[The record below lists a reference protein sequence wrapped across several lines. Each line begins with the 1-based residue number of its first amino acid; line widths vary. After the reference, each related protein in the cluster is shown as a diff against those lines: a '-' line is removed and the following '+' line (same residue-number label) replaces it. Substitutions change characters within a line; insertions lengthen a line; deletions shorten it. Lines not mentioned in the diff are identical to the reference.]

1 MTVRVVFGMPD
12 TEYFAVPALSQSL
25 AKQLL
30 VSPLDGWWASWMN
43 PACPT
48 ESETESAARRYGKAL
63 HKRLLEGADAFAACY
78 CAKPNPD
85 DYPHALRTVEDMREV
100 CRARGLKVSG
110 NRDDLIA
117 RIRDDNFGAIFWDD
131 LYTDLVNGRETL
143 STDMLANIEARARI
157 IAAMPDVKNAIQG
170 GEPEV
175 SVFWEE
181 ATQFGPVP
189 CKARFDY
196 LRADAFILDVKSF
209 SNPQS
214 KPIEAAIGAA
224 MANNRYHLQAA
235 WYLRACAVLIQ
246 AARNGSVKI
255 EGGHLAAAIPKAKRA
270 RFGFLFVQSDGAPN
284 VLFREVA
291 EFNSHGGL
299 GMTQNGY
306 FARAQEAMAEAL
318 RRFAYFTDAC
328 GDSPWLMPDKPR
340 AFTDDDL
347 PIWIQDSLVA

>member
-1 MTVRVVFGMPD
+1 MTVRVAFGMPD
-12 TEYFAVPALSQSL
+12 AEYFAVPALSQSL

-48 ESETESAARRYGKAL
+48 ESETETTARRYGKAL
-63 HKRLLEGADAFAACY
+63 HKRLLEGEQAFAACY
-78 CAKPNPD
+78 CTKPNPD

-100 CRARGLKVSG
+100 CRARGLKASG
-110 NRDDLIA
+110 NRDDLIS
-117 RIRDDNFGAIFWDD
+117 RIRDDDFGAIFWDD
-131 LYTDLVNGRETL
+131 LYADLVNGRETL
-143 STDMLANIEARARI
+143 SADMLANIEARARI

-181 ATQFGPVP
+181 AAQFGPVP

-196 LRADAFILDVKSF
+196 LRSDAFILDVKSF

-214 KPIEAAIGAA
+214 KPVEAAIGAA
-224 MANNRYHLQAA
+224 MANNRYHLQAV

-246 AARNGSVKI
+246 AARNNDVAV
-255 EGGHLAAAIPKAKRA
+255 EGGTLAPTIAEAKP
-270 RFGFLFVQSDGAPN
+270 RFGFLFVQSEDAPN
-284 VLFREVA
+284 VLFREVS
-291 EFNSHGGL
+291 EFNRHGGL

-328 GDSPWLMPDKPR
+328 GDSPWIMPDKPR

-347 PIWIQDSLVA
+347 PIWMQDSLVA